1 MSFYQHTPPWKVP
14 PQTFSRNHSYSI
26 PKAVKDTPS
35 LYQYPQ
41 QLPVYFHP
49 CSRSCS
55 ISVCASEIRLTWP
68 QNFLHLDLLHLF
80 WLFGTLPSWPNKSA
94 CSNRPTM
101 HCPCFYKISVEFLG
115 KSPQFKDQPAAD
127 SCPTEWLPWWWDSHL
142 LHRSPASAGSGF
154 LKVAIRLVVPA

>member
-1 MSFYQHTPPWKVP
+1 MKCKMFTSVPEYKITFIMLTGLLPSPATPCIFSSLFPVMFNQCLCFRDPINLTSKFSSPRP
-14 PQTFSRNHSYSI
+14 PPPVLTLRHSS
-26 PKAVKDTPS
+26 
-35 LYQYPQ
+35 
-41 QLPVYFHP
+41 
-49 CSRSCS
+49 
-55 ISVCASEIRLTWP
+55 RLT
-68 QNFLHLDLLHLF
+68 
-80 WLFGTLPSWPNKSA
+80 NKST
-94 CSNRPTM
+94 CSNRPIM

>member
-1 MSFYQHTPPWKVP
+1 M
-14 PQTFSRNHSYSI
+14 TFIPLLRESI
-26 PKAVKDTPS
+26 VVKDFCVGNVVLFPMVIFMPQLLNLVI
-35 LYQYPQ
+35 LYSEDGIA
-41 QLPVYFHP
+41 VF
-49 CSRSCS
+49 S
-55 ISVCASEIRLTWP
+55 SVIYGLLSPELFWWP
-68 QNFLHLDLLHLF
+68 QNFLHQDLLHLF

-127 SCPTEWLPWWWDSHL
+127 SCPTEWLPWWWDSH
-142 LHRSPASAGSGF
+142 HRSPASAGTGF